1 MSSVHPSLPF
11 LLTMIHHPIQSE
23 PTRVQKDWHPLL
35 SGVHAMPR
43 EMGKGKDHRRE
54 EEEVVRLKRHGREEG
69 ESKGKNRSGETR
81 YGQLRQIRNSPIG

>member
-1 MSSVHPSLPF
+1 
-11 LLTMIHHPIQSE
+11 
-23 PTRVQKDWHPLL
+23 
-35 SGVHAMPR
+35 MPR

-81 YGQLRQIRNSPIG
+81 YGQLRQMRNSPLDRG